1 MLYIKIM
8 EGNSNDLVAFLLA
21 MQDTVRL
28 YHWQTRQHARH
39 VATCQLLGELS
50 SQVDRLVEAYLGRY
64 ERPDFGGELV
74 LRLPTEL
81 TEVGATEQLQAYGRW
96 LKLEF
101 PKLVRPHDTDLLNAR
116 DEVLG
121 ALHQAL
127 YRFTLH

>member
-1 MLYIKIM
+1 M
-8 EGNSNDLVAFLLA
+8 
-21 MQDTVRL
+21 
-28 YHWQTRQHARH
+28 
-39 VATCQLLGELS
+39 ATCQFLGELS
-50 SQVDRLVEAYLGRY
+50 SLVDRLVEAYLGRY

-81 TEVGATEQLQAYGRW
+81 TESKATEQLQAYGRW

-101 PKLVRPHDTDLLNAR
+101 PKLVRPHDTDLLNVR
-116 DEVLG
+116 DEALG